1 MTSATHPDC
10 KEFFLL
16 KKKGISQRV
25 MEIKDSLLPTS
36 VTYSGEFLSSD
47 AKIVES
53 FENPKDSGEIV
64 GEGENLYDDTI
75 RFSLDKDKGTVI
87 SPSKPS
93 KAEVALRDAVID
105 RLRENGMEVI
115 TDVAEGQRGLDEA
128 DGRVGHVRS

>member
-1 MTSATHPDC
+1 
-10 KEFFLL
+10 
-16 KKKGISQRV
+16 

-75 RFSLDKDKGTVI
+75 RLSLDKDKDTVI
-87 SPSKPS
+87 SPSKPYKS
-93 KAEVALRDAVID
+93 EMALRDAVT
-105 RLRENGMEVI
+105 VC
-115 TDVAEGQRGLDEA
+115 
-128 DGRVGHVRS
+128 VRMAWR

>member
-1 MTSATHPDC
+1 MSMTSATHPDC
-10 KEFFLL
+10 KEFFLS

-75 RFSLDKDKGTVI
+75 RFSMNYDKWN
-87 SPSKPS
+87 S
-93 KAEVALRDAVID
+93 
-105 RLRENGMEVI
+105 
-115 TDVAEGQRGLDEA
+115 
-128 DGRVGHVRS
+128 

>member
-10 KEFFLL
+10 KEFFLS

-75 RFSLDKDKGTVI
+75 RFSLNYDKWNNEMSSWLKRNPFV
-87 SPSKPS
+87 
-93 KAEVALRDAVID
+93 
-105 RLRENGMEVI
+105 
-115 TDVAEGQRGLDEA
+115 
-128 DGRVGHVRS
+128 